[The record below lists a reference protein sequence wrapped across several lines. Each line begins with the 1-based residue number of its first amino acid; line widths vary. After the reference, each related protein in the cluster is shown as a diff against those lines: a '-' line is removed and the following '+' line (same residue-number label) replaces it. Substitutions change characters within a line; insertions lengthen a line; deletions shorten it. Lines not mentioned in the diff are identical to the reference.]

1 MNRGD
6 IFAKEFDTD
15 PDVST
20 DSNYNNSNSNNNN
33 NIISNSNNNNNNNNV
48 DDTDIEKHLYKVLL
62 IGDYAVGKSSIIKRY
77 CTGIFSPNY
86 KLTIGVDFSV
96 KDIEL
101 EKNKIVSLQLWD
113 IAGHERFGTMT
124 RVYYRYAIAAIIV
137 FDLSRPSTFDA
148 VTKWREDVNSKVVLA
163 NQEPIPVLLLA
174 NKSDLSTSY
183 VDSEMLDRF
192 CKENNFIGWFA
203 TSASN
208 DTNINEAMHFL
219 TKEIL
224 EVAKTNHPPK
234 PEEDTLELT
243 KTNGEKSDDSKSCC
257 K

>member
-1 MNRGD
+1 MNNSND
-6 IFAKEFDTD
+6 LYAKEFDTD
-15 PDVST
+15 PDV
-20 DSNYNNSNSNNNN
+20 NGNSDFIN
-33 NIISNSNNNNNNNNV
+33 NSNNNNNNNNNSSIV
-48 DDTDIEKHLYKVLL
+48 EDGAEVEKHLYKVLL
-62 IGDYAVGKSSIIKRY
+62 IGDYAVGKTSLIKRY

-96 KDIEL
+96 KDIEW
-101 EKNKIVSLQLWD
+101 EKNKVVSLQLWD

-174 NKSDLSTSY
+174 NKSDLPTSY
-183 VDSEMLDRF
+183 VDSEMLDNF
-192 CKENNFIGWFA
+192 CKENNFIGWYA
-203 TSASN
+203 TSALN
-208 DTNINEAMHFL
+208 NANIDEAMRFL
-219 TKEIL
+219 TKKIL
-224 EVAKTNHPPK
+224 EVAKTNHPVK
-234 PEEDTLELT
+234 EEDGLSLN
-243 KTNGEKSDDSKSCC
+243 KPITNDQDTNKKSCC